1 MNATDE
7 NLSANTQYLLEKFR
21 KFEEAHDLTIG
32 QLHTRI
38 SFLEKRVSDA
48 EAKHGALVALV
59 YSKGEK

>member
-1 MNATDE
+1 MNPTDE

-32 QLHTRI
+32 QLHSRI

-48 EAKHGALVALV
+48 EARHSSLVAMV
-59 YSKGEK
+59 YHKGEK